1 MAAERMQVAEQAPQ
15 AQAQPQPQLESPS
28 VLQQQESA
36 LKLVQ
41 QQQQPV
47 LLSPRQP
54 CLWPAHR
61 RDQ

>member
-1 MAAERMQVAEQAPQ
+1 MQVAGQAPQ
-15 AQAQPQPQLESPS
+15 AQPQPRLESPS
-28 VLQQQESA
+28 VQQQQESA

-41 QQQQPV
+41 QQPQPV